1 LVDHE
6 LSCFF
11 GWQLDVEGSAIDG
24 SLLHSTTFEHEI
36 SG

>member
-11 GWQLDVEGSAIDG
+11 GWKLDAEGSAIDG
-24 SLLHSTTFEHEI
+24 SFFHSTTFEHGI
-36 SG
+36 NI